1 MAVFAKFV
9 VYKSYFNSIVEW
21 SGRHSTPAGS
31 RGKAETPQAKPREAQ
46 LPLRG
51 KRVSGEQWNELIFTF
66 TLQQNMQK
74 QFISLIAW
82 GWA

>member
-9 VYKSYFNSIVEW
+9 VYKSYFNSI
-21 SGRHSTPAGS
+21 
-31 RGKAETPQAKPREAQ
+31 
-46 LPLRG
+46 
-51 KRVSGEQWNELIFTF
+51 VSGEQWNELIFTF

-82 GWA
+82 GWLECGLN